1 MSTRVES
8 FPQLEPVAGFPERV
22 WRTLHG
28 KHDRQRQRVLLSYPW
43 TGKVLEIGS
52 GRGYV
57 ACLIAR
63 ARQPEMLIGVEPVTR
78 YVAQSRELAVKNGI
92 SDFMAIAG
100 FGEQLPFSASSF
112 DWALVSEVLEHV
124 HKPLP
129 ILREVARVLRAEGKA
144 VLTVPV
150 QGVMPPGTVAG
161 HVQDYAVED
170 FKSLVEEAG
179 LRVVEHQTVAVFE
192 FWLVE
197 PANIGVRRPE
207 PWPPL
212 SEPDVPNDTPGDDAT
227 SE

>member
-1 MSTRVES
+1 
-8 FPQLEPVAGFPERV
+8 
-22 WRTLHG
+22 
-28 KHDRQRQRVLLSYPW
+28 
-43 TGKVLEIGS
+43 
-52 GRGYV
+52 
-57 ACLIAR
+57 
-63 ARQPEMLIGVEPVTR
+63 
-78 YVAQSRELAVKNGI
+78 
-92 SDFMAIAG
+92 MAIAG
-100 FGEQLPFSASSF
+100 FGEQLPFSTSSF

-161 HVQDYAVED
+161 HLQDYAVED
-170 FKSLVEEAG
+170 FKALVEEAG

-197 PANIGVRRPE
+197 PANAPEPIGVRRPV
-207 PWPPL
+207 PWPLLP
-212 SEPDVPNDTPGDDAT
+212 EPDTPNDTPRDDAT